1 MNEDFSLG
9 KMNAVARLTA
19 TFKYYEK
26 KEQDGKIMITAYLG
40 EGDVPKLK
48 RGYGL
53 DGNELWLS
61 LNNLYQNICG
71 KDDNSA
77 ADDII
82 SWCQH
87 YAHPYYA
94 SQGIE
99 EYKWDIEK
107 DTEYW
112 DFSTNILGNFTF
124 DVRTMRKDLETLYR
138 DTLVI
143 LMFKKCLERLD
154 VSNDL
159 AQITWTNEF
168 VDFNSFP
175 TQTHLSKISSYLNK
189 MNGVTMKL
197 GLDENGELKVMPD
210 FHSVFD
216 AARFAL
222 SQYVSIPMD
231 YPIAYAERVGIAT
244 CECCG
249 RLFIKN
255 GNRQKYCDNPECK
268 KERNRRKSRTS
279 YHRKIQ
285 EENDN
290 RWA

>member
-9 KMNAVARLTA
+9 KMNADARLTA

-61 LNNLYQNICG
+61 LNNLYQNIFG

>member
-1 MNEDFSLG
+1 MNDDFSLG
-9 KMNAVARLTA
+9 KMNADARLTA

-154 VSNDL
+154 VSDDL

-168 VDFNSFP
+168 VGFNSFP
-175 TQTHLSKISSYLNK
+175 TQTHLSKISAYLNQ

-255 GNRQKYCDNPECK
+255 GNRQKYCDNTECK

>member
-9 KMNAVARLTA
+9 KMSADARLTA

-26 KEQDGKIMITAYLG
+26 TEQNGEIIITACLG
-40 EGDVPKLK
+40 KGDVPKLN

-61 LNNLYQNICG
+61 LNNLYQSIRG
-71 KDDNSA
+71 KDDYTA

-82 SWCQH
+82 SWCQQ

-94 SQGIE
+94 SEDIE
-99 EYKWDIEK
+99 EYRWDIEK

-124 DVRTMRKDLETLYR
+124 DVHTMREDLESLYR

-154 VSNDL
+154 VSTDL

-168 VDFNSFP
+168 ADFNSFP
-175 TQTHLSKISSYLNK
+175 MQKHLGKISAYLNK
-189 MNGVTMKL
+189 MSGVTI
-197 GLDENGELKVMPD
+197 D
-210 FHSVFD
+210 
-216 AARFAL
+216 
-222 SQYVSIPMD
+222 
-231 YPIAYAERVGIAT
+231 
-244 CECCG
+244 
-249 RLFIKN
+249 
-255 GNRQKYCDNPECK
+255 
-268 KERNRRKSRTS
+268 RKSVV
-279 YHRKIQ
+279 
-285 EENDN
+285 
-290 RWA
+290 

>member
-1 MNEDFSLG
+1 MNDDFSLG
-9 KMNAVARLTA
+9 KMNADARLTA

-189 MNGVTMKL
+189 MNGTTIKL

-285 EENDN
+285 EENDT